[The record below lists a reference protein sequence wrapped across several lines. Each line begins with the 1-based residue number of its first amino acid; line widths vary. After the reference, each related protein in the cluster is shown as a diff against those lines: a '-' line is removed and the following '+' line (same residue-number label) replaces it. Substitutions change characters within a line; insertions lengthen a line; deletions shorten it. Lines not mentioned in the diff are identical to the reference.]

1 MAGNVD
7 CPKYHEHLD
16 WARSQ
21 QHQNSVAHRIYD
33 QSPSFGEKVCLK
45 QSFLYMK
52 NMQQQRS
59 VELR

>member
-16 WARSQ
+16 GAQSR
-21 QHQNSVAHRIYD
+21 QHRNSVAHQICD

-45 QSFLYMK
+45 QSVQYTR
-52 NMQQQRS
+52 NMQ
-59 VELR
+59 